1 MLGKNK
7 VGHFARIPPAIKNS
21 IAGLSAAYKHEI
33 AFRQETFLFLILS
46 PIAWLISED
55 FVEFTLLIFSIIFI
69 MVTEL
74 LNSAIEAVVD
84 RVSLEHHELSGRAK
98 DIASGAVFVA
108 ILFFLVLW
116 GYKVI
121 FFISKL

>member
-1 MLGKNK
+1 MSGKNK
-7 VGHFARIPPAIKNS
+7 IGHFARITPAIKNS
-21 IAGLSAAYKHEI
+21 IAGLSAAYKYEI
-33 AFRQETFLFLILS
+33 AFRQEVFLFLILS
-46 PIAWLISED
+46 PIAWLISEG
-55 FVEFTLLIFSIIFI
+55 FVEFTLLIFSLVFI

-108 ILFFLVLW
+108 ILFFLVVW
-116 GYKVI
+116 GYKV
-121 FFISKL
+121 FKYLTLS